1 MLSDLV
7 TYVRIAGGLV
17 KLIHRPCTPTSAKRL
32 VQTRMAR
39 REQLFLQMVREG
51 IWQNPDS
58 PYRRLLVWAG
68 WSFDTVAESVHRR
81 GLEATLEAL
90 RDSGVYLSQDEAAA
104 RKPIQRDGL
113 LIDCPTDHVFSNPRV
128 VPAFEVQT
136 GGTRSHGTAV
146 PASLAYIA
154 DQRAIAWCLSL
165 EALGTQGWPVVV
177 WMTRG
182 AGLLWWLSLAHMGR
196 PPLRWFSTS
205 DLSITR
211 VPHLHKAMIRL
222 GQGISLTR
230 GMRMPYLE
238 NVPLSNGDVVLEA
251 VLEARGVHGGCAMVT
266 TPSAATRL
274 AGMAES
280 RGVDLEHV
288 AFLVGGEPLTPGKH
302 TEISRTGARIG
313 ARYNLTEAGAVGGT
327 CSYPADPDDVHLLT
341 DTFALIPNK
350 RVIPDGSSVDA
361 FVLTA
366 LLPSSPGIALNVES
380 DDFGQITVR
389 RCGCLWD
396 ELGMHTHL
404 SNIRSFSKL
413 TGEGVTVLGTECVRV
428 IEEVLPREFGGRSTD
443 YQLLEVED
451 ADRLTR
457 LHLVV
462 SPTVGPIDGE
472 RLVARFIDAA
482 GLPQMDR
489 WQQAGTI
496 KVVRQ
501 EPVPTAAGKLLPF
514 HTLAFTLPSKEPPE
528 DQRVRVR
535 IRG

>member
-1 MLSDLV
+1 MLPDFGA
-7 TYVRIAGGLV
+7 YARIAGGFV
-17 KLIHRPCTPTSAKRL
+17 KLIHQPCTPERAKRL
-32 VQTRMAR
+32 IQGRMAR

-51 IWQNPDS
+51 IWQHPDS

-90 RDSGVYLSQDEAAA
+90 RDSGVYLSQEEKGAT
-104 RKPIQRDGL
+104 KPIQRDGL
-113 LIDCPTDHVFSNPRV
+113 VIDSPTEHVFYNPRV
-128 VPAFEVQT
+128 VPVFEVRT
-136 GGTRSHGTAV
+136 GATRSRGTAV
-146 PASLAYIA
+146 PATLDYIA
-154 DQRAIAWCLSL
+154 DQRAVAWCLSL

-182 AGLLWWLSLAHMGR
+182 AGFLWWLSLAHMGR
-196 PPLRWFSTS
+196 PPLRWFSTT
-205 DLSITR
+205 DLSMARI
-211 VPHLHKAMIRL
+211 PHMHEAMVRL
-222 GQGISLTR
+222 MQGISLTR

-238 NVPLSNGDVVLEA
+238 SVPLSSPDVVLEA
-251 VLEARGVHGGCAMVT
+251 VLKARRVHGGCAVVT

-302 TEISRTGARIG
+302 AEISRTGARVG

-327 CSYPADPDDVHLLT
+327 CSHPADPDDVHLLT
-341 DTFALIPNK
+341 DSFALIPHK
-350 RVIPDGSSVDA
+350 RVLPDGSSVDA

-366 LLPSSPGIALNVES
+366 LLPSSPGISLNVET

-413 TGEGVTVLGTECVRV
+413 TGEGVTVLGTDCVRT
-428 IEEVLPREFGGRSTD
+428 IEEILPREFGGHSTD

-451 ADRLTR
+451 ADHLTR

-462 SPTVGPIDGE
+462 RPAVGLIDEE
-472 RLVARFIDAA
+472 RLLARFIDAA
-482 GLPQMDR
+482 GLRRMDR

-496 KVVRQ
+496 KVIRQ

-514 HTLAFTLPSKEPPE
+514 HTLAFTLPSKEPSE
-528 DQRVRVR
+528 DQKVRVG
-535 IRG
+535 RGQ